1 MPSLLDVLE
10 APPPCSHYL
19 QLYDLDRLPLA
30 QNVAAYISE
39 GLKRR
44 EGAIIIATPE
54 HREIFREELRKRDID
69 AGIPLVESGLLFL
82 DAHETLSRF
91 LIDGEPDE
99 ARFREVIVSA
109 ISQVRAARPAGL
121 RAYGEMV
128 AVLWSAGRRASAIGL
143 ERFWNAL
150 LRDRDFSLFCAYPI
164 DIFSPD
170 FQIPRVDALLCDH
183 THLIPTGEQ
192 DKLAGALNFAIDK
205 VLGPEAE
212 SLKTLIKANYRP
224 AWAVLPEAEGIILW
238 LRNNLPQQADEIL
251 DIARGRYDS
260 QCRAAAGR

>member
-1 MPSLLDVLE
+1 MPSLSDVFA

-19 QLYDLDRLPLA
+19 QLYDSDRLPLA
-30 QNVAAYISE
+30 QNVAAFISE
-39 GLKRR
+39 GLKRGQ
-44 EGAIIIATPE
+44 GAIIIATSE
-54 HREIFREELRKRDID
+54 HREIFREELLKRDID
-69 AGIPLVESGLLFL
+69 ASLPLADSGLLLL
-82 DAHETLSRF
+82 DANQTLSQF
-91 LIDGEPDE
+91 LVGGEPDE

-128 AVLWSAGRRASAIGL
+128 GVLWSSGRRASAIGL

-150 LRDRDFSLFCAYPI
+150 VRDREFSLFCAYPI

-192 DKLAGALNFAIDK
+192 GKLAGALNFAIDE
-205 VLGPEAE
+205 VLGPEAQ

-251 DIARGRYDS
+251 DLARRQYES
-260 QCRAAAGR
+260 QCRAAAL

>member
-1 MPSLLDVLE
+1 MPSLLDVLQ

-19 QLYDLDRLPLA
+19 QLYDRDRLPLA

-39 GLKRR
+39 GLKR
-44 EGAIIIATPE
+44 GQGGIIIATPE
-54 HREIFREELRKRDID
+54 HREIFREELHKRDID
-69 AGIPLVESGLLFL
+69 ADLPLAGSGLLFL
-82 DAHETLSRF
+82 DAHQTLSQF
-91 LIDGEPDE
+91 LVDGEPDE
-99 ARFREVIVSA
+99 ARFREVIA
-109 ISQVRAARPAGL
+109 ATICQVREARPAGL

-128 AVLWSAGRRASAIGL
+128 AVLWSAGRRASAIRL
-143 ERFWNAL
+143 ERFWNTL
-150 LRDRDFSLFCAYPI
+150 LRDREFSLYCAYPI
-164 DIFSPD
+164 DIFSAD

-192 DKLAGALNFAIDK
+192 DKLAGAVNFAIDE

-238 LRNNLPQQADEIL
+238 VRNNLPQQADEIL
-251 DIARGRYDS
+251 DLARRHYDS
-260 QCRAAAGR
+260 QCRAAAR